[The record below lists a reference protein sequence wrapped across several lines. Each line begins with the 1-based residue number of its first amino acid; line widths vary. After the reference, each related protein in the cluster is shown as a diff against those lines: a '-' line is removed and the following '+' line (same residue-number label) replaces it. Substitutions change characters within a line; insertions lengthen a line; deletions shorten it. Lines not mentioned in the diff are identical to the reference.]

1 MNKTII
7 SVILAAIVVISGA
20 VAFFVMR
27 NHRQLTVE
35 D

>member
-7 SVILAAIVVISGA
+7 SVILAAVVVISGA
-20 VAFFVMR
+20 VAFFIMR
-27 NHRQLTVE
+27 NHRQLTAE

>member
-7 SVILAAIVVISGA
+7 SVILATIVIISGA
-20 VAFFVMR
+20 IAFFVIR
-27 NHRQLTVE
+27 NHRQLTAQ

>member
-7 SVILAAIVVISGA
+7 SVILAAVVVISGA
-20 VAFFVMR
+20 VAFFLIR
-27 NHRQLTVE
+27 NHRQLTIE